1 MERLYRYIRF
11 LAYAIEILAF
21 YIVEQ
26 IPNLI
31 PHINN
36 VRPIILLPVAA
47 MIALFE
53 GSGVGLLFG
62 FIIGL
67 FLDCGATGSIGFY
80 SVVVTCLSFLVGI
93 AAERIINF
101 NLLTSAAIAI
111 AFTSALYLLH
121 FLVEFILRGYPDT
134 LYVLLNHYLVGL
146 LYTSLLAPFVYFF
159 NKAFAM
165 HIRERE

>member
-1 MERLYRYIRF
+1 MEQVYKYIRY
-11 LAYAIEILAF
+11 LAYLIEILVF

-26 IPNLI
+26 VPNLI
-31 PHINN
+31 PYVNN

-53 GSGVGLLFG
+53 GSSVGLLFG

-80 SVVVTCLSFLVGI
+80 SIFVACLSFLVGV
-93 AAERIINF
+93 AAEKIINF
-101 NLLTSAAIAI
+101 NLFTAMAIAI
-111 AFTSALYLLH
+111 AFISILYLFH
-121 FLVEFILRGYPDT
+121 FLIVFLFRGYSDILYT
-134 LYVLLNHYLVGL
+134 LFNHYFIGW
-146 LYTSLLAPFVYFF
+146 LYTLLIAPFIYFF

-165 HIRERE
+165 SIREQE